1 MTTTTET
8 LRTET
13 IERTAT
19 IRLVRTIDLDAL
31 FKARGENE
39 MIAIV
44 DIQTA
49 GEFVVEVQPVTRGAA
64 LDRIPVFSEKEGQA
78 LIDGFLLCAELKSSK
93 RKAKPAKAKA
103 APKTKPAK
111 AKAETKKEADARK
124 AAAAN

>member
-93 RKAKPAKAKA
+93 RKAKPAKA